1 MEKQNFNKGEII
13 FKQGQF
19 ATTMYDICAG
29 TVGIYAAYGTAEEKK
44 LAVLGEG
51 EIFGEM
57 GLIECY
63 PRSATAVAL
72 KDGTL
77 VQEIN
82 AQEFS
87 EYFKASPEKV
97 FRVMQQLSQ
106 RLRETTQNY
115 LDACR
120 TVYETVEAE
129 KSGKQKSTWLEEH
142 LKFFHEVY
150 RNSGRVK

>member
-44 LAVLGEG
+44 LAELGEG

-87 EYFKASPEKV
+87 EFCVLTEHAIFAVNRNEIL
-97 FRVMQQLSQ
+97 RLDQGEHHLQL
-106 RLRETTQNY
+106 LLTGVTG
-115 LDACR
+115 D
-120 TVYETVEAE
+120 V
-129 KSGKQKSTWLEEH
+129 
-142 LKFFHEVY
+142 
-150 RNSGRVK
+150 